1 MRFRACII
9 ITLILSFLSIS
20 PAWAQQSVVSS
31 ADLRAAMA
39 DKAKADEASR
49 ELVVSVLRDS
59 RIKQLAADLSLDRV
73 RAERAVATL
82 GDKDLEAAA
91 SSARLIE
98 RDLAG
103 EASTVTISL
112 TTLLLIII
120 IILLVAN

>member
-1 MRFRACII
+1 MRFRACITV
-9 ITLILSFLSIS
+9 TLILSFLSIS
-20 PAWAQQSVVSS
+20 PAWAQQSVINS

-59 RIKQLAADLSLDRV
+59 KIKQLADDLSLDLV

-103 EASTVTISL
+103 EGSTVTISV
-112 TTLLLIII
+112 TTLLLILI
-120 IILLVAN
+120 IILLVAD